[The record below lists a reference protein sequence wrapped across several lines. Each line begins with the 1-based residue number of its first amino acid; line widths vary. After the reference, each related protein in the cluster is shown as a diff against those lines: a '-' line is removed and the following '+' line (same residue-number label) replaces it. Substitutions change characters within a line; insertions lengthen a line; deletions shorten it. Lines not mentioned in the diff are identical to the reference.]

1 MKNKSPLGRGLESL
15 IPKNEAESKNVV
27 ELDISDIQPNPE
39 QPRKNF
45 DRESL
50 QELVESIKSKGV
62 IQPLIVGKFEDKFI
76 LIAGERRWRAAGLAG
91 LKRVPVVVRDIKD
104 EQEKLELAIIENIQR
119 ENLNPPELATA
130 YKNLMEKYGYSQ
142 EQVAVVVGKSRSA
155 VANSLR
161 LLSLPSEILKSLEKG
176 SISEGHARALLG
188 LNDKETILE
197 VFRKIL
203 QKKLTVRQTEDLIK
217 RLNKGS
223 NTQPKNEEKSVFI
236 KDIEEELEDYFHA
249 KVEIKHKKKGG
260 TIEIKY
266 STQDELSRILND
278 LRGEK

>member
-15 IPKNEAESKNVV
+15 IPKNEAESKSVV

-62 IQPLIVGKFEDKFI
+62 IQPLIVGKFENKFI

-91 LKRVPVVVRDIKD
+91 LKKVPVVVRDIKD

-130 YKNLMEKYGYSQ
+130 YKNLMEKYGYNQ
-142 EQVAVVVGKSRSA
+142 EQVASVVGKSRSA
-155 VANSLR
+155 IANSLR
-161 LLSLPSEILKSLEKG
+161 LLSLPSEILKSIEKG

-188 LNDKETILE
+188 LTDKETIME

-217 RLNKGS
+217 KLNKGS
-223 NTQPKNEEKSVFI
+223 NNQPKKEDKSVFI
-236 KDIEEELEDYFHA
+236 KNIEEELENYFNT
-249 KVEIKHKKKGG
+249 KVELKHKKNGG

-266 STQDELSRILND
+266 STQDELNRIINE
-278 LRGEK
+278 LRGEE

>member
-15 IPKNEAESKNVV
+15 IPKNEAESKNVA

-39 QPRKNF
+39 QPRKSF

-91 LKRVPVVVRDIKD
+91 LKKVPVVVRDIKD

-161 LLSLPSEILKSLEKG
+161 LLSLPPEILKSLEKG

-217 RLNKGS
+217 KLNKGS
-223 NTQPKNEEKSVFI
+223 NIQPEKEDKSVFI
-236 KDIEEELEDYFHA
+236 KDIEEELENYFHT
-249 KVEIKHKKKGG
+249 KVEVKHKKNGG

-266 STQDELSRILND
+266 STQDELNRIINE

>member
-15 IPKNEAESKNVV
+15 IPKNEAETKNVV

-45 DRESL
+45 DRDSL

-62 IQPLIVGKFEDKFI
+62 IQPLIVGKFENNFI

-91 LKRVPVVVRDIKD
+91 LKKVPVVVRDIKD

-119 ENLNPPELATA
+119 ENLNPPELAAA
-130 YKNLMEKYGYSQ
+130 YKNLMEKYGYNQ
-142 EQVAVVVGKSRSA
+142 EQVASVVGKSRSA
-155 VANSLR
+155 IANSLR
-161 LLSLPSEILKSLEKG
+161 LLSLPSEILKSIEKG

-188 LNDKETILE
+188 LTDKETILE

-217 RLNKGS
+217 KLNKGS
-223 NTQPKNEEKSVFI
+223 NIQPKKEDKSVFI
-236 KDIEEELEDYFHA
+236 KDIEEELENYFHT
-249 KVEIKHKKKGG
+249 KVEVKRKKNGG

-266 STQDELSRILND
+266 STQDELNRIINE
-278 LRGEK
+278 LRGEE

>member
-15 IPKNEAESKNVV
+15 IPKSEAETKNVV
-27 ELDISDIQPNPE
+27 ELDISDIQPNPQ

-50 QELVESIKSKGV
+50 NDLVESIKSKGV
-62 IQPLIVGKFEDKFI
+62 IQPLIVGKFENKFI

-91 LKRVPVVVRDIKD
+91 LKKVPVVVRDIKD

-119 ENLNPPELATA
+119 ENLNPHELAAA

-142 EQVAVVVGKSRSA
+142 EQVAAVVGKSRSA

-161 LLSLPSEILKSLEKG
+161 LLFLPTEILKSLEKG

-217 RLNKGS
+217 KLNKGS
-223 NTQPKNEEKSVFI
+223 NIQPKKEDKSVFI
-236 KDIEEELEDYFHA
+236 KDIEEELENYFHT
-249 KVEIKHKKKGG
+249 KVEVKHKKNGG

-266 STQDELSRILND
+266 STQDELNRIIND